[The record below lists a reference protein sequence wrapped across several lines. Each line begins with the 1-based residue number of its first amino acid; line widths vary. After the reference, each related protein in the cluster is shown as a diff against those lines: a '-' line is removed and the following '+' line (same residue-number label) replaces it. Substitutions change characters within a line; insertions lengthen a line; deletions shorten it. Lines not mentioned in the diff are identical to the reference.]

1 LIYRALY
8 LPIKTGTMS
17 EKKAVLF
24 ESPNLSKLQSVV
36 IDSKTTIYIALD
48 ADPVEAKKRYLTRIN
63 RKAITLS

>member
-1 LIYRALY
+1 
-8 LPIKTGTMS
+8 MS
-17 EKKAVLF
+17 EKKAVVF

-48 ADPVEAKKRYLTRIN
+48 ADPVEAKNRYLTRIN